1 MRTES
6 GGGPLHLTDQL
17 NHEAAVWFARMRG
30 PDRDEF
36 EQDFEAWLQANP
48 LHPIAY
54 QRAGEVFAIGRF
66 LAAEHSAQRAPAN
79 DNPWAG
85 KAKWFALAAILAI
98 ALIMGAFVIKGL
110 PQLEGAAPAPR
121 TAANGQQRD
130 GEHRARYAA
139 GEETGRSIKLAD
151 GSAVTLE
158 PGSILTVAFRP
169 DRRELGLES
178 GQARFDV
185 AHEARPF
192 VVTAGGGSVTARGTI
207 FEVQVGANRQVTVN
221 LVRGAIDVERP
232 RLTDGSLAAFSRLE
246 PGESLAFTA
255 ASGPSPSQLKNGT
268 MVSSASRDRQALPR
282 VFDRTPLYA
291 VIAETRASSGRTI
304 HLSNPSIGQ
313 LRVSGRFRIDDSEL
327 VADRLSALFGLEIER
342 DPSGEVTLR
351 SAL

>member
-1 MRTES
+1 VKTES
-6 GGGPLHLTDQL
+6 GGPPHLPDRL
-17 NHEAAVWFARMRG
+17 NQEAAVWFARMRG
-30 PDRDEF
+30 PDQDEF
-36 EQDFEAWLQANP
+36 KRDFEAWLQANP

-66 LAAEHSAQRAPAN
+66 LAVEHSARRAPAN

-85 KAKWFALAAILAI
+85 EAKWFAAAAILAI
-98 ALIMGAFVIKGL
+98 ALIMGAFVIEGL
-110 PQLEGAAPAPR
+110 PQLEGAAPALR
-121 TAANGQQRD
+121 TAANRQQTD

-139 GEETGRSIKLAD
+139 GEEAGRSVKLAD

-158 PGSILTVAFRP
+158 PGSILTVAFRS
-169 DRRELGLES
+169 DRRELALES

-192 VVTAGGGSVTARGTI
+192 VVTAGGGSVTARGTV
-207 FEVQVGANRQVTVN
+207 FEIHVGADRQVTVN

-246 PGESLAFTA
+246 PGESLAYTA
-255 ASGPSPSQLKNGT
+255 ASGPPPTELENGT
-268 MVSSASRDRQALPR
+268 MGSCASRDRKAVPR
-282 VFDRTPLYA
+282 LFDRTPLYA
-291 VIAETRASSGRTI
+291 VIAEAGEASGQTI
-304 HLSNPSIGQ
+304 RLSDPSIGQ

-327 VADRLSALFGLEIER
+327 VADRLSALFGLEIEKN
-342 DPSGEVTLR
+342 PSGEVTLR